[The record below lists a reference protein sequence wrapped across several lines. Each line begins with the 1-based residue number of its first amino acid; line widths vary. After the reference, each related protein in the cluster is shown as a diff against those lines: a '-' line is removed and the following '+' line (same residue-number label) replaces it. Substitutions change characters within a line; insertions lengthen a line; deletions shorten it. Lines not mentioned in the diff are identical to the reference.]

1 MPKDYEFFHEFFSEL
16 SRPHQNR
23 QKPIVTNVIRSHIG
37 CKVNCSQNAFMD
49 KAIYSRQGAC
59 LREMLIEL
67 RKNAGL
73 TQRQLA
79 EKLNREHN
87 LVGRLEVGERRLDLV
102 EFFWLCKA
110 CDAKPEIVAR
120 KIMRK
125 LEEVQAPPA

>member
-23 QKPIVTNVIRSHIG
+23 QKPIVTNVIRSQIG

-102 EFFWLCKA
+102 NFFGS
-110 CDAKPEIVAR
+110 AKPVTPSP
-120 KIMRK
+120 K
-125 LEEVQAPPA
+125 L